1 MLVVERN
8 ERISAQ
14 ELVKKM
20 KHLHDECKKGPS
32 YCVQKEM
39 HQSHESPKPKLQRRE
54 FRNDLQTRGKDN
66 VPRVSSGDLASRK
79 LADMWNTGIQ
89 FLRAMAMMYI

>member
-20 KHLHDECKKGPS
+20 KHLHDKCKKGPS
-32 YCVQKEM
+32 YCVQKEIR
-39 HQSHESPKPKLQRRE
+39 QSHESLKPKLQRRE
-54 FRNDLQTRGKDN
+54 FRNSLQTRGKN
-66 VPRVSSGDLASRK
+66 SVPRVHSGGLGLRK
-79 LADMWNTGIQ
+79 SGKK
-89 FLRAMAMMYI
+89 RKRSVSCVVCV